1 MNSWLL
7 AAILFLSSSLL
18 SYGGVRKW
26 TPVDAEEFEGE
37 FVNLV
42 EGQVAMIRR
51 VDSGKIFQILIS
63 DLSEEDR
70 QVIGGVVDLSKSSK
84 ETREKKKPSDA
95 ELLRELFEKTRSQR
109 RQRRFFPGTEKIPE
123 NFLDEWPEVVSTDLK
138 PEIIELG
145 FDEELHR
152 YTYQSPHYEFI
163 SDVKLSRS
171 LISKLSVLFEA
182 TRDYCF
188 ELPLSL
194 KKAHLPGQE
203 HRFQVF
209 LFEKYETY
217 VREGAPQ
224 GSAGV
229 YFSGKDI
236 VLVPLQSA
244 GVKKVASSYTFDYK
258 GSNKT
263 LAHELTHQLTERC
276 YYVSGARGWFSEG
289 LAEYVAV
296 TPYRSGK
303 YNTRSDRNAVRD
315 YAMEYGRDGRGGR
328 GLSRVGD
335 EIEVGDLQTFM
346 LQSYSSFTANGNFN
360 YGVGLLLTYYFLKMD
375 REGDRGAI
383 NAFLK
388 ACREGT
394 EGQKLIDTLLQGRS
408 WDELEADIARGWRS
422 RGVRLV
428 F

>member
-152 YTYQSPHYEFI
+152 YTYQ
-163 SDVKLSRS
+163 LS
-171 LISKLSVLFEA
+171 LI
-182 TRDYCF
+182 
-188 ELPLSL
+188 
-194 KKAHLPGQE
+194 H
-203 HRFQVF
+203 
-209 LFEKYETY
+209 
-217 VREGAPQ
+217 
-224 GSAGV
+224 
-229 YFSGKDI
+229 I
-236 VLVPLQSA
+236 
-244 GVKKVASSYTFDYK
+244 
-258 GSNKT
+258 
-263 LAHELTHQLTERC
+263 
-276 YYVSGARGWFSEG
+276 
-289 LAEYVAV
+289 
-296 TPYRSGK
+296 
-303 YNTRSDRNAVRD
+303 
-315 YAMEYGRDGRGGR
+315 
-328 GLSRVGD
+328 
-335 EIEVGDLQTFM
+335 
-346 LQSYSSFTANGNFN
+346 
-360 YGVGLLLTYYFLKMD
+360 
-375 REGDRGAI
+375 
-383 NAFLK
+383 
-388 ACREGT
+388 
-394 EGQKLIDTLLQGRS
+394 
-408 WDELEADIARGWRS
+408 
-422 RGVRLV
+422 
-428 F
+428 